1 MDELMT
7 PDEIAARLKIER
19 RSFLRTVATRPDFP
33 APVRLGQRIVRWHA
47 EQVEQ
52 WIQRSTRRAA

>member
-1 MDELMT
+1 MSDLMT
-7 PDEIAARLKIER
+7 PDEIAAKLKIDR
-19 RSFLRTVATRPDFP
+19 RSFLRTVAKQPDFP

-52 WIQRSTRRAA
+52 WIQRSTRRVA